1 MKKAE
6 KNCWIDEVNVIENY
20 TAILDGPLNDDDVS
34 DEMKKKYKSNIAGL
48 KKEINDL
55 KTTEKIMRTYN
66 GRLK

>member
-6 KNCWIDEVNVIENY
+6 KNCGIDEVNVIENY
-20 TAILDGPLNDDDVS
+20 TAILDGPLNDDNVL

>member
-6 KNCWIDEVNVIENY
+6 KNCRIDEVNVIENY
-20 TAILDGPLNDDDVS
+20 TAILDGPLNDDDVL

>member
-6 KNCWIDEVNVIENY
+6 KNCGIDEVNVIENY

>member
-6 KNCWIDEVNVIENY
+6 KNCGIDEVNVIENY
-20 TAILDGPLNDDDVS
+20 TAILDGPLNDEEGA
-34 DEMKKKYKSNIAGL
+34 DERKKKYKPNIAGL

>member
-6 KNCWIDEVNVIENY
+6 KNCGIDEVNVIENY
-20 TAILDGPLNDDDVS
+20 TAILDGPLNDDDVL